1 MTYEIVKYANAPKLE
16 KITFL
21 CDIPIRNKLKNVDVI
36 NKYFNKANT
45 TCVVGRQGSG
55 KTSILMNFVKIYDKC
70 FGRIYVFMRESSRA
84 SLKDNVFEKRLKPE
98 RLFEDLTLE
107 DINQVY
113 RELKENTSRGIFS
126 WIIYDDVQDELKN
139 AEIVKV
145 LNKIVA
151 NQRHLKCVSFF
162 IMQNFYA
169 LSDKIRKLTNN
180 LFLFDLDKK
189 QMEQIF
195 ENYIKID
202 KKIFN
207 DICDDSFK
215 EEHDWMLIN
224 ITNQKF
230 FNNDFDEL
238 KMIV

>member
-1 MTYEIVKYANAPKLE
+1 
-16 KITFL
+16 
-21 CDIPIRNKLKNVDVI
+21 
-36 NKYFNKANT
+36 
-45 TCVVGRQGSG
+45 
-55 KTSILMNFVKIYDKC
+55 
-70 FGRIYVFMRESSRA
+70 MRVSSRA

-169 LSDKIRKLTNN
+169 LTDKIRKLTNN